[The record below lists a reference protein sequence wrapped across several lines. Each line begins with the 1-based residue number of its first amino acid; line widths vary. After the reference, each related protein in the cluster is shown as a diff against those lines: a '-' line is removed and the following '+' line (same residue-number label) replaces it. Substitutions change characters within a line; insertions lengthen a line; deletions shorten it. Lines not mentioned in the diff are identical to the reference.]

1 MVLSSRAYFLATWP
15 DGGFRWS
22 FLKRVANNNKD
33 KIHWELNFA
42 QIRASD
48 KFLYVEK
55 FYPSTGKGSTRGTDL
70 TISYLHFNKNTK
82 LNDDVEVTG
91 TLIVT
96 MPRKNNPGHCQ
107 THSLQLWC
115 GFWQSPTIYLGN
127 RRNGGFIDGLRR
139 VMTGR
144 FVSNMRQTS
153 TGLFLVWS

>member
-1 MVLSSRAYFLATWP
+1 M
-15 DGGFRWS
+15 
-22 FLKRVANNNKD
+22 
-33 KIHWELNFA
+33 IHWELNFA

-115 GFWQSPTIYLGN
+115 GF
-127 RRNGGFIDGLRR
+127 
-139 VMTGR
+139 
-144 FVSNMRQTS
+144 
-153 TGLFLVWS
+153 